1 MLDIFAYVAFA
12 GLCVIIIMA
21 ATELFVDVC
30 AKISG
35 LILMWMER
43 KRIRSY

>member
-1 MLDIFAYVAFA
+1 MLDIFAYIAYA

-21 ATELFVDVC
+21 AVELFIDVC
-30 AKISG
+30 EKVSG

-43 KRIRSY
+43 KKK

>member
-1 MLDIFAYVAFA
+1 MLDIFAYIAFA

-21 ATELFVDVC
+21 AVELFVDMC
-30 AKISG
+30 EKISG

-43 KRIRSY
+43 KK

>member
-21 ATELFVDVC
+21 AVELFIDVC
-30 AKISG
+30 EKISG
-35 LILMWMER
+35 LFLFAIQGR
-43 KRIRSY
+43 Y

>member
-1 MLDIFAYVAFA
+1 MLDIFAYVAYA

-21 ATELFVDVC
+21 AVELFIDAC
-30 AKISG
+30 AKVSN

-43 KRIRSY
+43 KTK

>member
-21 ATELFVDVC
+21 AVELFVDVC
-30 AKISG
+30 EKISSF
-35 LILMWMER
+35 ILVWMER
-43 KRIRSY
+43 KK

>member
-21 ATELFVDVC
+21 AVELFVNMC
-30 AKISG
+30 EKISN

-43 KRIRSY
+43 KK

>member
-21 ATELFVDVC
+21 AVELFIDVC
-30 AKISG
+30 EKISS
-35 LILMWMER
+35 LILMRMKR
-43 KRIRSY
+43 KK

>member
-21 ATELFVDVC
+21 AVELFVDMC
-30 AKISG
+30 EKISN
-35 LILMWMER
+35 LIFMWMER

>member
-1 MLDIFAYVAFA
+1 MLDIFAYVAYA

-21 ATELFVDVC
+21 AVELFIDVC
-30 AKISG
+30 AKVSN

-43 KRIRSY
+43 KKK

>member
-1 MLDIFAYVAFA
+1 MLDIFAYIAYE

-21 ATELFVDVC
+21 AVELFIDVC
-30 AKISG
+30 AKVSN

-43 KRIRSY
+43 KTK

>member
-21 ATELFVDVC
+21 AVELFVDVC
-30 AKISG
+30 EKISG
-35 LILMWMER
+35 FILVWMER
-43 KRIRSY
+43 NK

>member
-1 MLDIFAYVAFA
+1 MLDIFAYAAFA

-21 ATELFVDVC
+21 AIELFIDMC
-30 AKISG
+30 EKISG

-43 KRIRSY
+43 KK

>member
-1 MLDIFAYVAFA
+1 MLDIFAYIAFA

-21 ATELFVDVC
+21 AIELFIDMC
-30 AKISG
+30 EKISG

-43 KRIRSY
+43 KK

>member
-1 MLDIFAYVAFA
+1 MLDIFAYVAFS

-21 ATELFVDVC
+21 TVELFIDVC
-30 AKISG
+30 AKISN

-43 KRIRSY
+43 KK

>member
-21 ATELFVDVC
+21 AAELFIDVC
-30 AKISG
+30 EKISG
-35 LILMWMER
+35 LILMRMKR
-43 KRIRSY
+43 KK